1 MLDKSLAHY
10 LACAALASAALAVTA
25 PPAAETLAADVTAAN
40 LPLFDF
46 ETVQLTDNAV
56 AAIRENADF
65 AEYASHIDFEDSS
78 NSTLS
83 VRARRARRALR
94 CKVMPGDDLYPSR
107 VAWDVFNVLLGGAL
121 QKIVPIG
128 SACYKDSGYGN
139 YDAARC
145 ANLVKNVDAEE
156 I

>member
-1 MLDKSLAHY
+1 MLEKLLTHY
-10 LACAALASAALAVTA
+10 LACAALASATLAVTA
-25 PPAAETLAADVTAAN
+25 PPAAETLAPDVTAAN

-65 AEYASHIDFEDSS
+65 AEYASHINFEDTS

-94 CKVMPGDDLYPSR
+94 CKTMPGDDSYPSKA
-107 VAWDVFNVLLGGAL
+107 AWDVFDVLLGGAL

-128 SACYKDSGYGN
+128 SPCYKDSVYGN
-139 YDAARC
+139 YDAASC
-145 ANLVKNVDAEE
+145 ANLVKNLDAEE